1 MQHGNGMGR
10 RHRRTAMS
18 VIGLAAAAVALAACS
33 SGPSPTGTNAGDPLG
48 AAQQQDASQPRA
60 ATPSPAD
67 PVTVSFTPNAGKNVN
82 PTTPVVVKASH
93 GTLSSVTMV
102 NTVRGT
108 HVTGDFSAD
117 HTTWT
122 SNEALGYGATYS
134 VTAVAANG
142 GDKPVTQ
149 QTTVSTLKPAKVA
162 YPNMIP
168 APSSVSSIGVG
179 QPVVFQ
185 FDQPVAN
192 KKAVQNALTVHTTPA
207 QPGAWYW
214 ISDRQVDYRGE
225 TFWQAG
231 TTINVTAKVYGL
243 DFGDGVYGAE
253 DRQVTFHVHDAWIAK
268 ADGHTEKMN
277 IYDNGKLVKTMP
289 ISMGKQA
296 TPTKVGV
303 HVISSRNQ
311 KVQMNSCTYGVCPP
325 DPRAYNETEYWAE
338 RISNSGEFVH
348 ENPATVGAQGS
359 TNVSH
364 GCINLSEAN
373 AKWFFS
379 HLGIG
384 DVVEVTNSGGPKM
397 PIWDMYGDWA
407 VSWSTWQAGNA

>member
-1 MQHGNGMGR
+1 M
-10 RHRRTAMS
+10 
-18 VIGLAAAAVALAACS
+18 IGLAVATVALAACS
-33 SGPSPTGTNAGDPLG
+33 SGPSPGGTSTSDGLG
-48 AAQQQDASQPRA
+48 GGPQDS
-60 ATPSPAD
+60 SPARTSS
-67 PVTVSFTPNAGKNVN
+67 PTQAALAAVTITPNTKDVN
-82 PTTPVVVKASH
+82 PTTPIVVKADH

-102 NTVRGT
+102 NTVKGT

-117 HTTWT
+117 KTTWT
-122 SNEALGYGATYS
+122 SNEDLGYGATYS
-134 VTAVAANG
+134 VSAVAANTDG
-142 GDKPVTQ
+142 RSVTRQ
-149 QTTVSTLKPAKVA
+149 STVSTLSPAKVA

-168 APSSVSSIGVG
+168 APSSVTSIGVG

-192 KKAVQNALTVHTTPA
+192 KKAVQDALTVKTSPS
-207 QPGAWYW
+207 QDGAWYW
-214 ISDRQVDYRGE
+214 ISDRQVDYRAE
-225 TFWQAG
+225 SFWQAG
-231 TTINVTAKVYGL
+231 TTIDVTAKVYGL
-243 DFGDGVYGAE
+243 DFGNGVYGAE

-277 IYDNGKLVKTMP
+277 IYDNGHLVKTMP
-289 ISMGKQA
+289 ISMGKQS
-296 TPTKVGV
+296 TPTKVGT

-348 ENPATVGAQGS
+348 ENPATVGSQGS

-373 AKWFFS
+373 AEWFFH

-407 VSWSTWQAGNA
+407 LSWSTWEAGNA